1 MELHRSSDSGTAG
14 RKNLAG
20 RVDRGGDRPYHS
32 RCHGRNSKATKDL
45 RCDPGWEPD
54 RTQLVRF
61 GGSMSGESRE
71 WSLKQIFDNLV
82 CAKLH
87 QKSDAGFLF
96 SIPFVRREAI
106 AWVRGKRL
114 VLDQRQDTSL
124 RRRKATSSIR
134 SASQQIGNRC

>member
-45 RCDPGWEPD
+45 RCNPGWEPD

-61 GGSMSGESRE
+61 GGSTSGESRE

-96 SIPFVRREAI
+96 SIPFVRREVI
-106 AWVRGKRL
+106 A
-114 VLDQRQDTSL
+114 
-124 RRRKATSSIR
+124 
-134 SASQQIGNRC
+134 